1 MLSPGDCLVQVG
13 DKIDYMKVVDG
24 LQNLQVSTP
33 PCRATWQCIWSHS
46 GLATAVGVK
55 LTEIGTLHD
64 T

>member
-1 MLSPGDCLVQVG
+1 MQVG

-33 PCRATWQCIWSHS
+33 NLSCHMTTHWSH
-46 GLATAVGVK
+46 GLATSGVCK
-55 LTEIGTLHD
+55 LTEISTPHD